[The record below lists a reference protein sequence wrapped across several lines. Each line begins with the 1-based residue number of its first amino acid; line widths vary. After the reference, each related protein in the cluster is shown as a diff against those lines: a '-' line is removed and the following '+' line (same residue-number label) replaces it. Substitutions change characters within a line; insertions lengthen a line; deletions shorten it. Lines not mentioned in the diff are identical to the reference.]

1 VPGANS
7 ITLILGGARSGK
19 SRLAQK
25 LAARHSSVVFVATG
39 RPVDDEMRRKIER
52 HKAERPSEWLTVE
65 EQISL
70 DKTVRDYAPRFRVLL
85 VDCLTLYAANLL
97 STTNNDWEAV
107 LPKVESFCSALRE
120 AKCSILLVSNE
131 VGSGIVPEYPSGR
144 AFRDLLGAI
153 NQQVAAIADNVVL
166 MVAGLPLVLKGGLEA
181 QP

>member
-1 VPGANS
+1 MHGANS

-25 LAARHSSVVFVATG
+25 LAASHSSVVFVATA
-39 RPVDDEMRRKIER
+39 RPIDDEMRRKIER

-70 DKTVRDYAPRFRVLL
+70 DRTVRDYAPRFRMLV

-97 STTNNDWEAV
+97 STANSDWEAI
-107 LPKVESFCSALRE
+107 LPNVNSFCSELRA
-120 AKCSILLVSNE
+120 AKCSIVLVSNE

-144 AFRDLLGAI
+144 VFRDLLGAI

-166 MVAGLPLVLKGGLEA
+166 MVAGLPLMLKGELEI

>member
-1 VPGANS
+1 MLGADS

-19 SRLAQK
+19 SRLAQR
-25 LAARHSSVVFVATG
+25 LATTYSYVVFVATA
-39 RPVDDEMRRKIER
+39 RPVDDEMCRKIDR
-52 HKAERPSEWLTVE
+52 HKAERPSQWLTVE

-70 DKTVRDYAPRFRVLL
+70 DRTVRDYAPHFQVLL

-97 STTNNDWEAV
+97 STTNNHWEAV
-107 LPKVESFCSALRE
+107 LPNVQSFYNALRE
-120 AKCSILLVSNE
+120 AKCSVVLVSNE

-144 AFRDLLGAI
+144 AFRELLGAI

-166 MVAGLPLVLKGGLEA
+166 MVAGLPLVLKGRLEA

>member
-25 LAARHSSVVFVATG
+25 LAATHSSVVFIATAS
-39 RPVDDEMRRKIER
+39 PADEEMRRKIAR
-52 HKAERPSEWLTVE
+52 HKAERPSGWLTIE

-70 DKTVRDYAPRFRVLL
+70 DRVFRDHAPHFRVVL

-107 LPKVESFCSALRE
+107 LPPVQSFCNALRE
-120 AKCSILLVSNE
+120 AKCSVVFVSNE

-166 MVAGLPLVLKGGLEA
+166 MVAGLPLVLKGRLEA
-181 QP
+181 